1 MKNLK
6 HPGPAEAHRCNSVLC
21 VCARVA
27 KLVLKLIVCSYVK
40 GILCFVGGLVVSLR
54 CKILILA
61 LARTV
66 WGFFFFHPFS
76 YLVLQLCTCPV
87 FCLNGHLNKKL
98 FLFCDLGGSL

>member
-66 WGFFFFHPFS
+66 WGFFFSPFLLFS
-76 YLVLQLCTCPV
+76 FAAVYMPSFLLKWTSEQKAFLVL
-87 FCLNGHLNKKL
+87 
-98 FLFCDLGGSL
+98 